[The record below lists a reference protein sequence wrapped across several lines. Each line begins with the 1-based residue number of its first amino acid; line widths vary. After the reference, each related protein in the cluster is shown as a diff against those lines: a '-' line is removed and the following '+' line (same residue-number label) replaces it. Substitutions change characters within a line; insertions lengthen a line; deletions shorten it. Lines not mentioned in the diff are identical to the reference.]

1 MKKVSP
7 VPFDSGCTVEGSEGT
22 FDGDDVPEFVG
33 HEMNNVADKNDPF
46 SRALFSHI
54 SDESNAE
61 LEESQTI
68 QYDSDSVTL
77 LQDSCDQLQSKSN
90 VSAPKGCSL
99 VLNQPSCTST
109 NHSASS
115 QILNILKVSSDMILF
130 PANDVL
136 NNESSSISAILPM
149 DNKLYSNISC
159 AESSTD
165 NRSASPLALQTDGCS
180 QTGTLTSTTIDVS
193 SENERNT
200 SWTSGKLHMR
210 ENHVKVLPNLIS
222 TMSQESENCS
232 GHINVISSKCV
243 ATRPLFESEK
253 NFKECRMDSEEN
265 KSGRKCKLHTAVS
278 NTRCQEYSNKISQR
292 HCQAVNMSSIP
303 ETHKH
308 SNNHLTNFKLD
319 SGKKCELATQTVSI
333 ENDNDSPLGCA
344 AWGTAVSKN
353 YYFRRHVREHLH
365 SLHKTRNMKHIL
377 EKYP

>member
-1 MKKVSP
+1 MDMKVESVVKKVSP

-22 FDGDDVPEFVG
+22 LDGDDMPEFVG

-46 SRALFSHI
+46 SGALFSHI
-54 SDESNAE
+54 SDESNIE
-61 LEESQTI
+61 LEESQTT
-68 QYDSDSVTL
+68 QCDSDSLTM
-77 LQDSCDQLQSKSN
+77 LQDSYDQLQSKSN

-136 NNESSSISAILPM
+136 NSESSSISAILPM
-149 DNKLYSNISC
+149 DNK
-159 AESSTD
+159 SSTD
-165 NRSASPLALQTDGCS
+165 NRSASPLALQTDGSS

-200 SWTSGKLHMR
+200 SWTKGKLHMR
-210 ENHVKVLPNLIS
+210 ENCVKVLPKLIS

-243 ATRPLFESEK
+243 ATRPLLESEK

-265 KSGRKCKLHTAVS
+265 KDGRKCKLHTAVL
-278 NTRCQEYSNKISQR
+278 NTRCQKYSNKISQR

-308 SNNHLTNFKLD
+308 SNNHLTNYKSD
-319 SGKKCELATQTVSI
+319 SGKKCELATQTVAI
-333 ENDNDSPLGCA
+333 ENDNDGPSGCA
-344 AWGTAVSKN
+344 AWRTAVSKK

-365 SLHKTRNMKHIL
+365 SLHNTRNMKHIL